1 MIGCVFRDQCSVL
14 EKWGPPWHF
23 LIHFGQSLICCLLY
37 VKASKVI
44 VSKAFGRRYFRK
56 PKCGIVYSASKMFQV
71 QYWKEK
77 LSHIFLFV
85 PSLVLTRLFSW
96 TTRRRFQQ
104 RVFLWTDNWL
114 QLGFRGYD
122 LSSESCK
129 LKSCFVKLLFRLLS
143 NTRSCI
149 DHSTTHLRGNE
160 T

>member
-1 MIGCVFRDQCSVL
+1 MSATVAFPSLLWTKPDLLFALCEGLRKHS
-14 EKWGPPWHF
+14 W
-23 LIHFGQSLICCLLY
+23 QSAWPDIFSETQRCLY
-37 VKASKVI
+37 DT
-44 VSKAFGRRYFRK
+44 
-56 PKCGIVYSASKMFQV
+56 ASKMFHI

-77 LSHIFLFV
+77 LSHIFLFF
-85 PSLVLTRLFSW
+85 PSLVLTRLFSLNNKKKVSA
-96 TTRRRFQQ
+96 TC
-104 RVFLWTDNWL
+104 FLWTDDWL
-114 QLGFRGYD
+114 HLGFRVYD